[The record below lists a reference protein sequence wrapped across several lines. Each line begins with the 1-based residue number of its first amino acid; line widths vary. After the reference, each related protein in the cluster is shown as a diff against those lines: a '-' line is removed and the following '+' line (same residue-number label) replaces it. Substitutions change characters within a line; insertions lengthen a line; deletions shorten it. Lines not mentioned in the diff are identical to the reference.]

1 MLSSTVMHTTSLSY
15 NSQTKKQ
22 PADVEVSTG
31 ASLSDTL
38 PEKNGYN
45 SSLKTA
51 VKTQMLC
58 YSHST
63 THTCNW

>member
-22 PADVEVSTG
+22 PPDVEVSTG

-38 PEKNGYN
+38 PEKKWIVDTILP
-45 SSLKTA
+45 SKRPL
-51 VKTQMLC
+51 
-58 YSHST
+58 
-63 THTCNW
+63 

>member
-38 PEKNGYN
+38 PEKKG
-45 SSLKTA
+45 
-51 VKTQMLC
+51 
-58 YSHST
+58 
-63 THTCNW
+63 